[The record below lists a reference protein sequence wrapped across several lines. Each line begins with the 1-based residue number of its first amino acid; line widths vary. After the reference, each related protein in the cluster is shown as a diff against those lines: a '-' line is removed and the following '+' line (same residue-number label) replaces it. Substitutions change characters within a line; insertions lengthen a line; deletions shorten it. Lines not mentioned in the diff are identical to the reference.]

1 MTNTIADLKALAVT
15 SSNMEVE
22 VLGYHGVADGG
33 GGLFAWRAGATATDD
48 GGLWI
53 ESTVATGGLWQRI
66 VDSAAPVSVRWWGA
80 RGDGSTDDTAAIQA
94 ALDAGFSAVHLP
106 AGVYPVSATL
116 TVPVGTIVTGE
127 GSGGFRPTDAR
138 TTIVKTN
145 GDTGGDAVMETGQS
159 CTIRDLKLQPHN
171 EAAVTYERAVY
182 PTGTGNTSIGLKAGS
197 ASTVEDVVSLGFA
210 DSAMVLGTTTKLIR
224 CHILRSRR
232 GITTSGSD
240 GMITNSVTMFC
251 HEAGILLTT
260 NYWII
265 TGCRIEWNATYGI
278 QSNSGEHTF
287 TANLFDRNGWAGL
300 YLNGG
305 WGNVVTGNYFSRN
318 GAGGDGSMGRW
329 NWAIPGHR
337 AYLAPPTPADS
348 CHIKLNYQRDCTI
361 TGNRYRAGVDDGGS
375 GAFAPGYVYN
385 IDGNFGATS
394 NVTIFANAGEGGS
407 TGAFGGYAL
416 SYPAGSGLFG
426 GTDTADQQL
435 GYGRNV
441 RLGRVATPGTSTP
454 RLPYGLPQA
463 ASVDVPIDHAI
474 GGRIKVW
481 TNSWNST
488 PSYAE
493 ITFTRASG
501 TATTATVVI
510 DNVIGTNV
518 SAAAIST
525 DPAVMTVT
533 FAGTR
538 FYNISYDL
546 HTM

>member
-1 MTNTIADLKALAVT
+1 MANTISDLKALAVT
-15 SSNMEVE
+15 SSGMEVE
-22 VLGYHGVADGG
+22 VLGYHAVADGG

-106 AGVYPVSATL
+106 TGTYPVSATL
-116 TVPVGTIVTGE
+116 TVPAGTIVTGD
-127 GSGGFRPTDAR
+127 GSGAFRPANAR

-145 GDTGGDAVMETGQS
+145 GDTAGDAVMETGQS

-182 PTGTGNTSIGLKAGS
+182 PTGTGNTSIGLRTGS
-197 ASTVEDVVSLGFA
+197 ANTVEDVVSQGFA
-210 DSAMVLGTTTKLIR
+210 DSALVLGTTTKVMR
-224 CHILRSRR
+224 CHIFRSRR

-260 NYWII
+260 NYWIV

-305 WGNVVTGNYFSRN
+305 WGNVVSGNYFSRN

-329 NWAIPGHR
+329 NWAVPGHN
-337 AYLAPPTPADS
+337 AYLAPPTVADS
-348 CHIKLNYQRDCTI
+348 CHIKIYYQRDCTI
-361 TGNRYRAGVDDGGS
+361 IGNRYRAGVDDGGS
-375 GAFAPGYVYN
+375 GAMAPAYVYN
-385 IDGNFGATS
+385 MDGTAGVTS
-394 NVTIFANAGEGGS
+394 NITIFANAGEAGS
-407 TGAFGGYAL
+407 GSGFGGYAA
-416 SYPAGSGLFG
+416 SYPGGSGVFG
-426 GTDTADQQL
+426 GTDTSAQQL
-435 GYGRNV
+435 VYGRPV
-441 RLGRVATPGTSTP
+441 RLGSVTIPGMSTP
-454 RLPYGLPQA
+454 RQPYGLPQA
-463 ASVDVPIDHAI
+463 ASVDVPIGGAI

-493 ITFTRASG
+493 VTFARASG
-501 TATTATVVI
+501 SATTATVAI

-518 SAAAIST
+518 STAAIST

-533 FAGTR
+533 FPGTR
-538 FYNISYDL
+538 FYNVSYDL